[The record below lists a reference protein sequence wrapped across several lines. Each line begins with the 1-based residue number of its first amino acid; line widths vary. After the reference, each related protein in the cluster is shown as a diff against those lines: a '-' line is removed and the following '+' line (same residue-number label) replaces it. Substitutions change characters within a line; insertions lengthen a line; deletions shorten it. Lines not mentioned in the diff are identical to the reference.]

1 MKFAILVVDA
11 NIIIS
16 ALLKDSTTRWL
27 LLAER
32 WPRLAVPEYMAVE
45 LAAHAGELAE
55 RLHISEPEITAIFEE
70 LIAAAKIE
78 IFQNGDYSELLPA
91 ALGFS
96 PDPKDAPYFALAL
109 KLGCPLW
116 SQDSA
121 LKKQSEIMVYST
133 KELVELG

>member
-1 MKFAILVVDA
+1 VEPAILVVDA

-16 ALLKDSTTRWL
+16 ALLRDSTTRRL

-32 WPRLAVPEYMAVE
+32 GPRLAVPEYLAAE

-55 RLHISEPEITAIFEE
+55 RLHTNELEITKTFNE
-70 LIAAAKIE
+70 LVAAAKIE
-78 IFQNGDYSELLPA
+78 ISRKEDYSEFLSVA
-91 ALGFS
+91 VGFS

-121 LKKQSEIMVYST
+121 LKKQAKIRVYTT
-133 KELVELG
+133 KELLELG